1 MNELWKNE
9 MFFTPD
15 KGDGGDGGGDK
26 GDPDPNKDKG
36 KGGKGDPTPP
46 TYETWYS
53 GLDATSRDLV
63 DGNIEGLQGALKTER
78 DARTQAE
85 TDLRDVADKLE
96 KGSEAQ
102 KEVLRLADDVAAN
115 TKRAD
120 FYEDANTAGVS
131 NIKLAFH
138 IATTED
144 MFDKRGNI
152 DFEALKKDYPELFV
166 NKGRKPEGGAGD
178 GLGTEL
184 KKGGSMDDFIR
195 SQARSQ

>member
-9 MFFTPD
+9 MFFAPEE
-15 KGDGGDGGGDK
+15 GGGGGSGEGE
-26 GDPDPNKDKG
+26 GDPDPTKS
-36 KGGKGDPTPP
+36 KGGKGDPTPL
-46 TYETWYS
+46 TYETLYS

-78 DARTQAE
+78 DARTKAE
-85 TDLRDVADKLE
+85 EDLRDVADKLE

-184 KKGGSMDDFIR
+184 KKGDSMNAFIR
-195 SQARSQ
+195 GQSRRQ

>member
-9 MFFTPD
+9 MFFAPEE
-15 KGDGGDGGGDK
+15 GGGGGSGGGE
-26 GDPDPNKDKG
+26 GDPDPTKSKS
-36 KGGKGDPTPP
+36 KGGKGDPTPL
-46 TYETWYS
+46 TYETLYS

-78 DARTQAE
+78 DARTKAE
-85 TDLRDVADKLE
+85 EDLRDVADKLE

-144 MFDKRGNI
+144 MFKRRGGV

-166 NKGRKPEGGAGD
+166 MKGRKAEGGAGD
-178 GLGTEL
+178 GTSAELTSKGTFN
-184 KKGGSMDDFIR
+184 DWIR
-195 SQARSQ
+195 RESRR

>member
-1 MNELWKNE
+1 MFELWKNE

-15 KGDGGDGGGDK
+15 KVDGGDGGGDK
-26 GDPDPNKDKG
+26 GDPDPTKDKG

-46 TYETWYS
+46 TYETLYS
-53 GLDATSRDLV
+53 GLDATSRDLI

-78 DARTQAE
+78 EARTQAE
-85 TDLRDVADKLE
+85 TDLREVADELD
-96 KGSEAQ
+96 KGSDAQ
-102 KEVLRLADDVAAN
+102 KKVLQLADDVAAN

-131 NIKLAFH
+131 NIKLAYH

-166 NKGRKPEGGAGD
+166 NKGRKDRGDAGEGTS
-178 GLGTEL
+178 TEL
-184 KKGGSMDDFIR
+184 RSKGTFNDWIR
-195 SQARSQ
+195 QESRR

>member
-9 MFFTPD
+9 MFFAPD
-15 KGDGGDGGGDK
+15 KGDGEGSGEGE
-26 GDPDPNKDKG
+26 GDPDPTKG
-36 KGGKGDPTPP
+36 KGGKGDPDPL
-46 TYETWYS
+46 TYETLYS
-53 GLDATSRDLV
+53 GLDATSRDLI

-78 DARTQAE
+78 EARTQAE

-166 NKGRKPEGGAGD
+166 NKGRKPQGDAGEGRE
-178 GLGTEL
+178 TEIQ
-184 KKGGSMDDFIR
+184 KGGSMNEFIR
-195 SQARSQ
+195 QQSRRQ